1 MSQEYLM
8 KKYEIVQ
15 KIEKNDPEILGEL
28 AEIILATRQKVNYK
42 TIDFTDKNFEKLNK
56 ELRERLKK

>member
-28 AEIILATRQKVNYK
+28 AEIILATRVKVDYKYK
-42 TIDFTDKNFEKLNK
+42 TVKYTDKELKNK
-56 ELRERLKK
+56 NK

>member
-42 TIDFTDKNFEKLNK
+42 TIDFTDKNFEKLNRELK
-56 ELRERLKK
+56 ERFK

>member
-28 AEIILATRQKVNYK
+28 AEIILATRVKVDYKYK
-42 TIDFTDKNFEKLNK
+42 TVKYADK
-56 ELRERLKK
+56 ELKNKNK

>member
-15 KIEKNDPEILGEL
+15 KIEKNDLEILGEL

-42 TIDFTDKNFEKLNK
+42 TIDFTDKNFEKLNRELK
-56 ELRERLKK
+56 ERFK